1 MTPVTDVPV
10 VVALADGQWRASRS
24 GDRANADLLH
34 LLASDREPPDGFRI
48 TRGAPLSVVG
58 PERRIEVDQ
67 TNDSWV
73 VGDSVVVKWITEPLV
88 GPHPAPERLRR
99 LAAAGFTAMPG
110 LRGMVEWQTPDGFWV
125 PVVTAVD
132 LVPDATD
139 GWTWCLRECRVAL
152 GVERGTALPFT
163 RRLGA
168 LTASMHLA
176 LADSPTGPV
185 ADHGDYHVGQVLRTP
200 DGELF
205 VIDFDGNPTLPPE
218 ERVRHRPAAYDV
230 AGMLVALENVGHVA
244 QRYAPELSDADVVS
258 WTEQVQEEFLASYRE
273 TADALLDPTL
283 LDGFVLDQIR
293 RELAYADSHLPRWRY
308 VPEAALHRRGLS

>member
-1 MTPVTDVPV
+1 VTDVPV

-24 GDRANADLLH
+24 GGRANADLLH
-34 LLASDREPPDGFRI
+34 LLASDREPPDRFRI

-73 VGDSVVVKWITEPLV
+73 VGDTVVVKWITEPLV

-273 TADALLDPTL
+273 TADALLDPAL